1 MATTLDTN
9 EARQRRRLMLWQ
21 GLTIS
26 LLFLG
31 YAGYY
36 LCRSDFSVTL
46 PQLIEELSGRGMTP
60 AEAKIRL
67 GQISSW
73 GVLAYAIGKLALG
86 GTADLLGGR
95 RNFIS
100 GMAGAVIFTALFG
113 LGGGIPFFTL
123 AWIGNRVVQSV
134 GWAGMVK
141 VTSKWFHYASY
152 GTVMGVISLSYLFGD
167 AASRYFMGTLIRLG
181 LGWRA
186 IFLTAAGT
194 LAVLVVANL
203 LFLKESRTAIGLP
216 EPEVNPAN
224 VYGAEAES
232 GKKGMGA
239 ILRPLLTSYP
249 FWLVCLLSLG
259 TTLVRETFNTWTP
272 TYFNQ
277 AVGFSKAQ
285 SADLSALFPLFGG
298 FAVILA
304 GVMSDRI
311 GRAGR
316 AAILYYGLV
325 LTTVALLGLGLLP
338 VGGAKAVP
346 VALVALIGFLV
357 IGPYSYLA
365 GAIAL
370 DFGGRSGS
378 ATASGLIDGI
388 GYLGGGVLAGDTMAR
403 MSVSFGWAG
412 AFLSLSAVAALTAVC
427 GYLFLRRQR

>member
-1 MATTLDTN
+1 MATG
-9 EARQRRRLMLWQ
+9 ARVEDARRRRLMLWQ
-21 GLTIS
+21 GLTIA
-26 LLFLG
+26 LLFVG

-46 PQLIEELSGRGMTP
+46 PQLIDELSGRGMTP

-95 RNFIS
+95 RNFLS
-100 GMAGAVIFTALFG
+100 GMFGAVIFTLLFG
-113 LGGGIPFFTL
+113 LGGGIPIFTL
-123 AWIGNRVVQSV
+123 AWIGNRLVQSV

-141 VTSKWFHYASY
+141 VTSKWFDYASY

-167 AASRYFMGTLIRLG
+167 AASRYFMGTLIRAG

-186 IFLTAAGT
+186 IFMTAGGT
-194 LAVLVVANL
+194 LAALALANL
-203 LFLKESRTAIGLP
+203 VLLRESRTAVGFA
-216 EPEVNPAN
+216 ETEVNPGN
-224 VYGAEAES
+224 VYAGEGEG
-232 GKKGMGA
+232 GKRGMGE

-304 GVMSDRI
+304 GVMSDKI

-316 AAILYYGLV
+316 AAILYWGLV
-325 LTTVALLGLGLLP
+325 LTAVALLGLGLLP
-338 VGGAKAVP
+338 AGGSKLMP

-403 MSVSFGWAG
+403 MSVSYGWGG
-412 AFLSLSAVAALTAVC
+412 AFLSLSGVAALSAVC